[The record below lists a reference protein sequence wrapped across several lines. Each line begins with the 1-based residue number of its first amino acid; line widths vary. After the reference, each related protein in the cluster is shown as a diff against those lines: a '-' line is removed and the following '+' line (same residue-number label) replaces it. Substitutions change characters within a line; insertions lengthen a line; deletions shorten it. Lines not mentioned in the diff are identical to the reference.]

1 MPAKISLSFALIAL
15 IGMLFGCADPI
26 DMTRQEY
33 ERGTLGEELYKQ
45 LHRDLL
51 RTEEDST
58 RKAAA
63 LEEERE
69 AFISAIDTMM
79 PASAIPGV
87 EEFVVELLPLYDDNR
102 LPDLIRKLGFVYD
115 DIVASEDLRRAWV
128 RMAKVRAHYQ
138 NLETDADPIAR
149 IIEYP
154 RLRELTL
161 FTMEL
166 ILDHDGLNNDGS
178 ENSGENDYVRR
189 LLLSARDQLLDPAD
203 PREIHRTVAALTDML
218 LQNDTRFAGGVERQP
233 LWAVQLDHRGLAA
246 PNLSEGGLPAVF
258 TDSNGDQLP
267 DVDGAGRF
275 TNRDNGVFVIPPFG
289 TPNEVLVPVSGLPAL
304 RRDEMGRALDQAA
317 EPVFDY
323 VDLNQTPLGFVIRR
337 APDLV
342 NRGIVVDSMIGV
354 EGLLGE
360 LDTTSDDYPHF
371 TKETPLLDL
380 AYAGL
385 NALAFESVPD
395 LLEGVSILLDESTR
409 ELATLLVVMEANSGI
424 ADRHDAHLEE
434 NNAFIDDLAPYLYEL
449 SQHKGLLDELATAL
463 QDPMTNNALVAM
475 IELNSTYN
483 PAIRPALDG
492 TYNTQAAACFG
503 MAVGSQARFDCLRA
517 VDSTEIFAGDV
528 DHTLPEG
535 TGNTSLAQRLMHL
548 VHDAYT
554 SPFHMVIEE
563 ATLFDTDI
571 SELADLGALITIP
584 DVAVAFFD
592 SVAGNFCLVDYVN
605 VDQLRANSTLNLLV
619 QLLDAVGI
627 AENDED
633 LAQVVAE
640 LVVALSSQLGVHLDE
655 CPGPDQLL
663 RFFNLPTYEM
673 SLGPA
678 DIRLESTICS
688 AGYQFPTHHADSMYA
703 AEAAGALDGL
713 YPILKVLSDR
723 GLTPLF
729 AEIIHAVYRHY
740 PGPASSYFHADGAP
754 EDFVYSNARSFEPVL
769 TELFEQG
776 RLIDAIQDVLAALQA
791 IELSNGGDVATTLE
805 DLLGHLFD
813 SSLDIESLRG
823 ETSVQRGDGVLTSM
837 SYFYLLTNALD
848 RVDRW
853 VNGTDAEDA
862 WERAAE
868 ELMDL
873 LLEVTELEDGSGV
886 FADPGSP
893 ALVTVLTQH
902 LASHLTRHRTDGR
915 LVEELTE
922 DYFDAVEETLTSRGF
937 AAVIELMTDV
947 RLNADDQALFD
958 DFILYLTEEDELAIR
973 AGLSVLYDALVGTN
987 DGFSYPA
994 VAPFFGRI
1002 VDPERVFDVD
1012 ATEDVPLVTH
1022 LAQVLNET
1030 MIVDVDGIGIDLI
1043 RRGVISE
1050 NPGQDPPATVIGRII
1065 RQINRL
1071 EPGSS
1076 DSVSAEDMASL
1087 YGKIAAFIRDDHRGL
1102 ERAFEAVQTRG
1113 GPLQ

>member
-1 MPAKISLSFALIAL
+1 MPVRISTPFALIVL
-15 IGMLFGCADPI
+15 IGLLIGCADPI

-51 RTEEDST
+51 RTEEDSD

-63 LEEERE
+63 LEDEQE

-79 PASAIPGV
+79 PASAIPAV
-87 EEFVVELLPLYDDNR
+87 EDFVVELLPLYDDNR

-128 RMAKVRAHYQ
+128 RTTRVRAHYQ
-138 NLETDADPIAR
+138 NLDTDADPIAR

-161 FTMEL
+161 FTMDL

-178 ENSGENDYVRR
+178 ENSAENDYIRR

-218 LQNDTRFAGGVERQP
+218 LQSDPRFAGAEEHKP
-233 LWAVQLDHRGLAA
+233 LWAVQLDYRGLAS
-246 PNLSEGGLPAVF
+246 PNRGDGGLPAVF

-275 TNRDNGVFVIPPFG
+275 VNRDNGVFVIPPFG
-289 TPNEVLVPVSGLPAL
+289 TPSEVLVPVSGQPAL
-304 RRDEMGRALDQAA
+304 RRDAMGRALDQD
-317 EPVFDY
+317 EQPVFDY

-337 APDLV
+337 VPDLV
-342 NRGIVVDSMIGV
+342 DRGIVVDSMIGF

-360 LDTTSDDYPHF
+360 LDTTSQDYPHF
-371 TKETPLLDL
+371 TTETPILDL
-380 AYAGL
+380 VHAGL
-385 NALAFESVPD
+385 NALAFDSVPD
-395 LLEGVSILLDESTR
+395 LLEGVSILLDEHTQA
-409 ELATLLVVMEANSGI
+409 LATLLVVMEANSGI
-424 ADRHDAHLEE
+424 GDRHNAHLEE
-434 NNAFIDDLAPYLYEL
+434 DNAFFDDLAPYLYEI

-463 QDPMTNNALVAM
+463 QDPMINNMLIAM
-475 IELNSTYN
+475 IELNSSYN
-483 PAIRPALDG
+483 PAIRPPLDG
-492 TYNTQAAACFG
+492 PYNTQAAACFDLD
-503 MAVGSQARFDCLRA
+503 VGSQARFDCLRA
-517 VDSTEIFAGDV
+517 VDDLEIFAGDV

-548 VHDAYT
+548 VHDGSG
-554 SPFHMVIEE
+554 SPFHMIIEE
-563 ATLFDTDI
+563 ATLFGVDI
-571 SELADLGALITIP
+571 SELADLGALLTIP
-584 DVAVAFFD
+584 DVAAAFFD
-592 SVAGNFCLVDYVN
+592 SVAGNFCLVDHVN
-605 VDQLRANSTLNLLV
+605 VDQLRANPLLNVLV
-619 QLLDAVGI
+619 ELLDAIGL
-627 AENDED
+627 ANNDGD
-633 LAQVVAE
+633 LAQ
-640 LVVALSSQLGVHLDE
+640 LVTDLIVALSDELGVHLDE
-655 CPGPDQLL
+655 CPGPDQLI
-663 RFFNLPTYEM
+663 RFFNLPSYEL
-673 SLGPA
+673 SLLGA
-678 DIRLESTICS
+678 DLRLANGFCT
-688 AGYQFPTHHADSMYA
+688 AGYEYQSHHADSLYA
-703 AEAAGALDGL
+703 AEAAGAVDGL
-713 YPILKVLSDR
+713 YPLLKVLSDR

-729 AEIIHAVYRHY
+729 AELIRDLYRHY
-740 PGPASSYFHADGAP
+740 PGPEALYYHEDGTP
-754 EDFVYSNARSFEPVL
+754 EDLVYSNARSFEPVL
-769 TELFEQG
+769 NEFFEQG
-776 RLIDAIQDVLAALQA
+776 RLIDAIQDLLAALQA
-791 IELSNGGDVATTLE
+791 IELSNGGDIGTTLE
-805 DLLGHLFD
+805 DLLSHLFD
-813 SSLDIESLRG
+813 SSIEIESLRG

-837 SYFYLLTNALD
+837 TYFYLLTNALD

-853 VNGTDAEDA
+853 VNGTEAEEA
-862 WERAAE
+862 WERASE

-873 LLEVTELEDGSGV
+873 LLEVRELVDGSGI

-893 ALVTVLTQH
+893 ALVTVLSQH

-915 LVEELTE
+915 LIEELTV
-922 DYFDAVEETLTSRGF
+922 DYFDAVEESLTSRGF

-947 RLNADDQALFD
+947 RQNADDQALFD
-958 DFILYLTEEDELAIR
+958 DFLLYLTEEDELAIR
-973 AGLSVLYDALVGTN
+973 AGLSVMYDALVGTN

-1002 VDPERVFDVD
+1002 IDPERVFDVD

-1043 RRGVISE
+1043 RRSVISAT
-1050 NPGQDPPATVIGRII
+1050 PGQDPPATVVGRVI

-1076 DSVSAEDMASL
+1076 ELVSADDMASL
-1087 YGKIAAFIRDDHRGL
+1087 YSKIAAYIRDDHRGL

-1113 GPLQ
+1113 GP